1 MSNPGTFDISQVS
14 VDDISINKSSIDNS
28 AGLTAFKQAKHA
40 FDINHSFDFGISFS
54 QKKMQV
60 IYSCDAKILDDTEKE
75 TGASAQFSIA
85 VTFSINNLDDLATQG
100 EKIDV
105 NNDLVLSLTNIT
117 YATSRGIIFSKC
129 QATVMEK
136 LVLPILSNKR
146 LAEILQLDNNS

>member
-1 MSNPGTFDISQVS
+1 MSNTGTFDINQVS

-28 AGLTAFKQAKHA
+28 SGLTVFKQAKHS
-40 FDINHSFDFGISFS
+40 FDITHSFDFGISFS
-54 QKKMQV
+54 QKKMQAV
-60 IYSCDAKILDDTEKE
+60 YSCDTKILDDAEKE

-85 VTFSINNLDDLATQG
+85 VTFSIKNLDDLASNG
-100 EKIDV
+100 EKVAV
-105 NNDLVLSLTNIT
+105 NNDLVLSLANIT

-146 LAEILQLDNNS
+146 LAEILQLDSNS